1 MYYINFQIIEGIQ
14 RFKECFLAVVVFL
27 LQIQNFF
34 SAKSRNEFNNFFC
47 LFAFSQAFSNQNM
60 ITFFIGYG

>member
-14 RFKECFLAVVVFL
+14 RFKECFLVVVVFL
-27 LQIQNFF
+27 LQIQNSF

-47 LFAFSQAFSNQNM
+47 LFALARHLV
-60 ITFFIGYG
+60 IKI